1 MKSRIGGM
9 PYFFSNRVSVTND
22 SFQKLFYGV
31 VIVPRRAS
39 FSNWSAVVGVVFLPL
54 HCSHLLNFIF
64 ECAGGT
70 NIFVLG
76 HASYEPR
83 PPLHRG
89 GYPLPCCRLPSPGR
103 PPQKKILPPVLL
115 HLQPVPGF
123 RLLVP
128 PSSAPFP
135 PAAALL
141 LATISL
147 NTYLANNEITHYR
160 SFAAASGCSASILY
174 PHRSR
179 LRL

>member
-1 MKSRIGGM
+1 M

-76 HASYEPR
+76 RATYEPR
-83 PPLHRG
+83 TSLYR
-89 GYPLPCCRLPSPGR
+89 GYPPYPAAACPLSADCR
-103 PPQKKILPPVLL
+103 KKTPPPVLL

-123 RLLVP
+123 RLL
-128 PSSAPFP
+128 
-135 PAAALL
+135 

-147 NTYLANNEITHYR
+147 NTYLANHKITYYR

-174 PHRSR
+174 PHRSP

>member
-9 PYFFSNRVSVTND
+9 PYFCSNRVSVTND

-31 VIVPRRAS
+31 VIVPRRTS

-76 HASYEPR
+76 RATYEPR

-89 GYPLPCCRLPSPGR
+89 A
-103 PPQKKILPPVLL
+103 PPALLPPALSRQTGYKKYPRPGLL
-115 HLQPVPGF
+115 YLQPVPGF
-123 RLLVP
+123 RLLLVP
-128 PSSAPFP
+128 
-135 PAAALL
+135 
-141 LATISL
+141 ISL
-147 NTYLANNEITHYR
+147 NTYLANNEITYYR
-160 SFAAASGCSASILY
+160 YFAVASGCSASILY
-174 PHRSR
+174 LHRSR
-179 LRL
+179 PRL